1 MTTVVTRQRTFS
13 DFNSGRTASASFSH
27 TFLTA
32 SVICM
37 GWGTTALTRFKN
49 GDPLTVQTLA
59 RIAALAREGREALL
73 KRDYETLN
81 RLIDENFDCRRKIMN
96 ISPSNLEM
104 VETARACGAS
114 AKFSGSGGAI
124 VGMYP
129 SDEALSRLI
138 AALRKIDVRVIRPF
152 VN

>member
-1 MTTVVTRQRTFS
+1 
-13 DFNSGRTASASFSH
+13 
-27 TFLTA
+27 
-32 SVICM
+32 M